1 MESLN
6 YELTYCVYSV
16 HTHTHT
22 HKYILFIITH
32 TFPGFML
39 GPFIVLCFYSMCS
52 FLIIYPF
59 VFYFCKKSF
68 LLVKSYLILISSIL
82 VVTCEVHS

>member
-1 MESLN
+1 MNLPIVCIA
-6 YELTYCVYSV
+6 Y
-16 HTHTHT
+16 THIHT
-22 HKYILFIITH
+22 HKYILLIITH

-59 VFYFCKKSF
+59 VFSSCKI
-68 LLVKSYLILISSIL
+68 LLDFNFKYPGCYL
-82 VVTCEVHS
+82 